1 MITSEISKAGPF
13 TGDGETLVFDFSF
26 TALDADHVAVYVD
39 GVKVT
44 TGFTVELLTGGGRVT
59 FEDAPAIDASVA
71 IIRDVPAKQE
81 TDLQNNT
88 AFLPEVIETAFD
100 RLTMMIQQLRDLFSR
115 TPVAPPTE
123 DMTSEELYSRFTGAL
138 ETMEDAVATGGAAL
152 LAHDA
157 SLASHSGFAL
167 KQSWTALVDIPEI
180 TGSVII
186 RQAHGLTIDPSKCLA
201 RVQLYITTEDSGYPI
216 GTLFEIGR
224 LDTIGEYQ
232 FVFPITPVFSDS
244 GILAILDDRGITLSR
259 DNGSTLESDIWPSAV
274 VPGYAK
280 LKFTICY

>member
-59 FEDAPAIDASVA
+59 FAEAPAIGASVA

-88 AFLPEVIETAFD
+88 AFLPEIIETAFD

-123 DMTSEELYSRFTGAL
+123 DTTSEELYSRFAGAL
-138 ETMEDAVATGGAAL
+138 DTVEEAAATVTATVSDHNSNSSAHSAIQTKIGTDIGTHNSDA
-152 LAHDA
+152 
-157 SLASHSGFAL
+157 
-167 KQSWTALVDIPEI
+167 TAI
-180 TGSVII
+180 TG
-186 RQAHGLTIDPSKCLA
+186 DC
-201 RVQLYITTEDSGYPI
+201 ED
-216 GTLFEIGR
+216 R
-224 LDTIGEYQ
+224 
-232 FVFPITPVFSDS
+232 
-244 GILAILDDRGITLSR
+244 
-259 DNGSTLESDIWPSAV
+259 N
-274 VPGYAK
+274 
-280 LKFTICY
+280 

>member
-1 MITSEISKAGPF
+1 MITSETAKAGPF

-59 FEDAPAIDASVA
+59 FEAAPAIGASVA

-81 TDLQNNT
+81 MDLQNNT

-123 DMTSEELYSRFTGAL
+123 DTTSEELYSRFAGAL
-138 ETMEDAVATGGAAL
+138 DTVEEAAATVTATVSDHNSDSSA
-152 LAHDA
+152 
-157 SLASHSGFAL
+157 HSGF
-167 KQSWTALVDIPEI
+167 V
-180 TGSVII
+180 I
-186 RQAHGLTIDPSKCLA
+186 RQKWEGVSSIPVSEAFNFRVSNAPYPPHKKLYK
-201 RVQLYITTEDSGYPI
+201 VQLRCKTSNSPYLAGEVYDFYVGDTLLTGIAIHPAWMTAGNGEVYLPAFSTAYILRSPTFGSPPELIHLSR
-216 GTLFEIGR
+216 GTLSTYWEI
-224 LDTIGEYQ
+224 L
-232 FVFPITPVFSDS
+232 
-244 GILAILDDRGITLSR
+244 
-259 DNGSTLESDIWPSAV
+259 
-274 VPGYAK
+274 
-280 LKFTICY
+280 FTIYY